1 MPNINEINTAVYSLL
16 ADDETL
22 AGLCTIY
29 KGSKRPSYVQNPSVT
44 INIKRLVPGEGEGIW
59 MCDVVVTVYTDVFAN
74 RMPDHEKLE
83 ELSSTISG
91 ILTDAE
97 IELDEGKALPLIK
110 GESSGPEWNTGHN
123 NEGMQEMTFGL
134 VFVKFD

>member
-1 MPNINEINTAVYSLL
+1 MPNINEINTVVYSLL

-29 KGSKRPSYVQNPSVT
+29 KGSKRPLNVQNPSVT

-59 MCDVVVTVYTDVFAN
+59 MCDVVVTTYTDVLAN

-83 ELSSTISG
+83 ELSSTISE
-91 ILTDAE
+91 ILTDVE
-97 IELDEGKALPLIK
+97 IEIDGGKALPLIK
-110 GESSGPEWNTGHN
+110 GESSGSEWNIGHN
-123 NEGMQEMTFGL
+123 NEGMQEMTFEL